1 MKNAPYLITI
11 LVVIFITGS
20 LLIQKAGN
28 VNANPYLSQI
38 SQAFKDITDYLE
50 SSATA
55 SPTPKSSSIN
65 ATTEPIPKVTIKN
78 LPKNTSKAT
87 NQSNSTIIINGK
99 TVYDGND
106 IQPDEVSLD
115 NINQQNLQPTTYNL
129 SPKSC
134 YRFTVP
140 HLDGSSSALCYSQS
154 DYNQLASLHSQYN
167 SAKANYEFELRV
179 AEMYDDPNSDFFQ
192 QSADEAKQKAQQ
204 WKDKMGEI
212 ALAMYN
218 IEKRGW

>member
-1 MKNAPYLITI
+1 MKNTPYLITI

-55 SPTPKSSSIN
+55 SPTPKFQSPL
-65 ATTEPIPKVTIKN
+65 TTAEPFPQVTLKN
-78 LPKNTSKAT
+78 LPRSTSKAT
-87 NQSNSTIIINGK
+87 SKSRSTVIINGK
-99 TVYDGND
+99 SIYDSNFN
-106 IQPDEVSLD
+106 P
-115 NINQQNLQPTTYNL
+115 QPTTNN
-129 SPKSC
+129 SQPTTC

-140 HLDGSSSALCYSQS
+140 HLDGSSSNLCYSQT
-154 DYNQLASLHSQYN
+154 DYNQLVSLYSQYS
-167 SAKANYEFELRV
+167 SAKANYEFELKV
-179 AEMYDDPNSDFFQ
+179 VEMYNESESDFFQ
-192 QSADEAKQKAQQ
+192 KSAEEAKQKAQQ